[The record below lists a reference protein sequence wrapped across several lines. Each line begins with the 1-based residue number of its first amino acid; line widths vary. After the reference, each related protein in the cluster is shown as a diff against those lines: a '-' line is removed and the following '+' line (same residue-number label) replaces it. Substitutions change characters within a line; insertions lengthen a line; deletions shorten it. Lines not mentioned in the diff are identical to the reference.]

1 MQRADSDIIASSQSI
16 YNVYSFKSDTK
27 VTKAAL
33 LQFCHM
39 CCTIIPGSRRKSAF
53 AGPQGL
59 VGSAAVFD
67 WPPISSEP
75 AHPVPWSAA
84 NIHTHTVTSVLGTAS
99 QNFQLLFQ
107 VLLNMHRSLTVFMHI
122 TSTQCTL
129 FYSMYNMDVKCKN
142 C

>member
-16 YNVYSFKSDTK
+16 YSVYSFKGDTK

-84 NIHTHTVTSVLGTAS
+84 NIHTHSNISTWHSFTKLSAAFSGTTEYAS
-99 QNFQLLFQ
+99 ESHSFHAHYKYTMYI
-107 VLLNMHRSLTVFMHI
+107 VLLYV
-122 TSTQCTL
+122 
-129 FYSMYNMDVKCKN
+129 
-142 C
+142 